1 MVRNFL
7 DLCGTM
13 ATGLILRRGGMC
25 CLMSPH
31 RTVRAYPLVI
41 FSFVS
46 VRRASMASGWRA
58 ERWGPRWRAVI
69 ICLLDQFG
77 PESTGHPSVAQDFN
91 IGAVGWPRA
100 NVRGNIVLPMLSLTG
115 ECSGMV
121 SSAARVAAMCASISG
136 IVIAAGGV
144 LNISSWMDFVV
155 LAFFP
160 VDRLGVVSGSLVVVL
175 FWEAF
180 SIPGGW

>member
-1 MVRNFL
+1 
-7 DLCGTM
+7 
-13 ATGLILRRGGMC
+13 
-25 CLMSPH
+25 
-31 RTVRAYPLVI
+31 
-41 FSFVS
+41 
-46 VRRASMASGWRA
+46 MASGWRA

-100 NVRGNIVLPMLSLTG
+100 NVRGNIVLPMLTLTG
-115 ECSGMV
+115 ECSGIV

-144 LNISSWMDFVV
+144 LKISVWMDVV
-155 LAFFP
+155 VRAFFP
-160 VDRLGVVSGSLVVVL
+160 GGRFGVLSLNFYLLVFLESFVAM
-175 FWEAF
+175 FYSF
-180 SIPGGW
+180 